1 MTVRLSCSTL
11 LMVALCVSGH
21 ISGGSTALTAREERE
36 ILAQIDMICRC
47 TRLLRKS
54 GVQKV
59 ERFNTAERGYGITV
73 MLAADGA
80 SEKYW
85 CRFTGDRHITE
96 FAPSG
101 GQMRWELPP
110 VQSAPERALCLEAI
124 KRLDHCDVAWAHY
137 GKPTIGRDS
146 STRYRVTYKS
156 IPEKELVGSISLLTN
171 IYFLVT
177 RKGTLCGVWAGE

>member
-1 MTVRLSCSTL
+1 LV
-11 LMVALCVSGH
+11 VALCLAGH
-21 ISGGSTALTAREERE
+21 ISAASTVLPPREERE

-47 TRLLRKS
+47 TGLQRKS

-59 ERFNTAERGYGITV
+59 ERFNTAERGYGITLT
-73 MLAADGA
+73 LAADGV

-96 FAPSG
+96 FAPTA

-110 VQSAPERALCLEAI
+110 VQSARERVLCLAAV
-124 KRLDHCDVAWAHY
+124 KRLDKCDVTWAHY
-137 GKPTIGRDS
+137 GKPIIGIDS
-146 STRYRVTYKS
+146 PTRYRVTYKS
-156 IPEKELVGSISLLTN
+156 IPEKDLVGSISLFTN
-171 IYFLVT
+171 SYFLIT

>member
-1 MTVRLSCSTL
+1 
-11 LMVALCVSGH
+11 MVALCVGGH
-21 ISGGSTALTAREERE
+21 ISAGSTALTAREERE

-47 TRLLRKS
+47 TGLQRKS

-59 ERFNTAERGYGITV
+59 ERFNTAERGYGITAT
-73 MLAADGA
+73 LAADGV

-110 VQSAPERALCLEAI
+110 VQSARERALCLEAI
-124 KRLDHCDVAWAHY
+124 KRLDHCDVTWAHY
-137 GKPTIGRDS
+137 GKPIIGIDS
-146 STRYRVTYKS
+146 PTRYRVTYKS
-156 IPEKELVGSISLLTN
+156 VPEKELVGSISLFTN

>member
-1 MTVRLSCSTL
+1 MTLCLAGDVIAASTRLS
-11 LMVALCVSGH
+11 
-21 ISGGSTALTAREERE
+21 ARDERE

-47 TRLLRKS
+47 TGLQRKS

-73 MLAADGA
+73 TLAADGA

-110 VQSAPERALCLEAI
+110 VQRARERARCLS
-124 KRLDHCDVAWAHY
+124 RQ
-137 GKPTIGRDS
+137 TSR
-146 STRYRVTYKS
+146 
-156 IPEKELVGSISLLTN
+156 SL
-171 IYFLVT
+171 
-177 RKGTLCGVWAGE
+177 

>member
-1 MTVRLSCSTL
+1 
-11 LMVALCVSGH
+11 MVAICFGGHVSAA
-21 ISGGSTALTAREERE
+21 STALTAREDRE

-47 TRLLRKS
+47 TGLQRKS

-73 MLAADGA
+73 TLAADGI

-85 CRFTGDRHITE
+85 CRFTGDRHSTE

-110 VQSAPERALCLEAI
+110 VQDARERALCTAAI
-124 KRLDHCDVAWAHY
+124 KRLDKCDVTWAHY
-137 GKPTIGRDS
+137 GKPIIGIDS
-146 STRYRVTYKS
+146 PTKYRVTYKS
-156 IPEKELVGSISLLTN
+156 MPEKELVGNLSLFTN

>member
-1 MTVRLSCSTL
+1 VSLSRSTL
-11 LMVALCVSGH
+11 LTLALCVSGH
-21 ISGGSTALTAREERE
+21 MSDGSTALTAREERE

-47 TRLLRKS
+47 TGLQRES

-59 ERFNTAERGYGITV
+59 DRFNTTERGYGITV
-73 MLAADGA
+73 TLAADGA

-110 VQSAPERALCLEAI
+110 AQSASARALCLVAI
-124 KRLDHCDVAWAHY
+124 KRLDHCDVTWAHY
-137 GKPTIGRDS
+137 GKPIIGIDS
-146 STRYRVTYKS
+146 PTRYRLTYKS
-156 IPEKELVGSISLLTN
+156 VPKKELVGSISLFTN

-177 RKGTLCGVWAGE
+177 RKGTLCGVWAGH

>member
-1 MTVRLSCSTL
+1 VKISRPAL
-11 LMVALCVSGH
+11 LIVALCVGGH
-21 ISGGSTALTAREERE
+21 VFAASPSLSAREERE

-47 TRLLRKS
+47 TGLQRKS

-73 MLAADGA
+73 TLAADGV

-110 VQSAPERALCLEAI
+110 VQSARERVRCLEAI
-124 KRLDHCDVAWAHY
+124 KRLDHCDVTWGHY
-137 GKPTIGRDS
+137 GKPIIGIDS
-146 STRYRVTYKS
+146 PTKYRVTYKS
-156 IPEKELVGSISLLTN
+156 IPEKDLVGNLSLFTN

-177 RKGTLCGVWAGE
+177 CKGTVCGIWAGE

>member
-1 MTVRLSCSTL
+1 
-11 LMVALCVSGH
+11 MVALCL
-21 ISGGSTALTAREERE
+21 GGYVAADSAALTAREERE
-36 ILAQIDMICRC
+36 ILAQIDIICRC
-47 TRLLRKS
+47 TGLHRKS

-73 MLAADGA
+73 TLAADGV

-96 FAPSG
+96 FAPTR
-101 GQMRWELPP
+101 GQMRWKLPP
-110 VQSAPERALCLEAI
+110 VQSACERALCLAAV
-124 KRLDHCDVAWAHY
+124 KRLDKCDVTWAHY
-137 GKPTIGRDS
+137 GKPIIGIDS
-146 STRYRVTYKS
+146 PTRYRVTYKS
-156 IPEKELVGSISLLTN
+156 IPENDLVDSISLFTN

>member
-1 MTVRLSCSTL
+1 MRILRSVL
-11 LMVALCVSGH
+11 LIVALCVGDRVLAASPPL
-21 ISGGSTALTAREERE
+21 SAREEHE

-47 TRLLRKS
+47 TGLKRKS

-73 MLAADGA
+73 TLAADGV

-85 CRFTGDRHITE
+85 CRFTGDRQITE
-96 FAPSG
+96 FAPTA

-110 VQSAPERALCLEAI
+110 VQSARERALCLQAI
-124 KRLDHCDVAWAHY
+124 KRLDHCDATWAHY
-137 GKPTIGRDS
+137 GKPIIGIDS
-146 STRYRVTYKS
+146 PTRYRVTYKS
-156 IPEKELVGSISLLTN
+156 APEKELVGNLSLFTN

-177 RKGTLCGVWAGE
+177 RKGTVCGIWASE

>member
-1 MTVRLSCSTL
+1 ML
-11 LMVALCVSGH
+11 ALCFSRD
-21 ISGGSTALTAREERE
+21 ISAASTALPDRDERE

-47 TRLLRKS
+47 TDLQRKS

-73 MLAADGA
+73 TLAADGV

-96 FAPSG
+96 FAPTG

-110 VQSAPERALCLEAI
+110 VQSARERALCLAAV
-124 KRLDHCDVAWAHY
+124 KRLDKCDVTWAHY
-137 GKPTIGRDS
+137 GKPIIGIDS
-146 STRYRVTYKS
+146 PSRYRVTYKS
-156 IPEKELVGSISLLTN
+156 IPEKDLVGSISLFTN

>member
-1 MTVRLSCSTL
+1 LTL
-11 LMVALCVSGH
+11 ALCVSGH
-21 ISGGSTALTAREERE
+21 TSGSSTTLTAREERQ

-47 TRLLRKS
+47 TGLQRTS

-59 ERFNTAERGYGITV
+59 ELFNTAERGYGITV
-73 MLAADGA
+73 TLSADGS
-80 SEKYW
+80 SERYW
-85 CRFTGDRHITE
+85 CRFTGDGHITE

-110 VQSAPERALCLEAI
+110 VHSARARALCLEAI
-124 KRLDHCDVAWAHY
+124 KQLDHCDITWAHY
-137 GKPTIGRDS
+137 GNPMIGIDS
-146 STRYRVTYKS
+146 LARYRVTYKS
-156 IPEKELVGSISLLTN
+156 VPEKELVGSISLFTN